1 MKQFKDEKHQLM
13 RKNQKLQYEADGLKN
28 CRENGTLI
36 GQKKVANSANQQ
48 FLINKYMK
56 EMNERNK
63 KGDNKQ
69 GMEIFNKFYAEKFSD
84 EFDKMKEA
92 EQYMVLTNYID
103 MYQEKLGLYGTQSK
117 KTEVEKVLKFCHKD
131 LVRKANEVYIDFESY
146 RKAKLDLTANS
157 SVSSSL
163 RENCIKR
170 GFPKKFIES
179 LKPTEISMRV
189 INQAIK
195 RNPKIRKNI

>member
-1 MKQFKDEKHQLM
+1 
-13 RKNQKLQYEADGLKN
+13 
-28 CRENGTLI
+28 
-36 GQKKVANSANQQ
+36 
-48 FLINKYMK
+48 
-56 EMNERNK
+56 
-63 KGDNKQ
+63 
-69 GMEIFNKFYAEKFSD
+69 
-84 EFDKMKEA
+84 MKEA

-157 SVSSSL
+157 SVRSSL

-170 GFPKKFIES
+170 GFPKKFIEKI
-179 LKPTEISMRV
+179 KPTEISMR
-189 INQAIK
+189 AIK
-195 RNPKIRKNI
+195 

>member
-1 MKQFKDEKHQLM
+1 MI
-13 RKNQKLQYEADGLKN
+13 KNQKLQYEADGLKN
-28 CRENGTLI
+28 CRDNGTLI
-36 GQKKVANSANQQ
+36 GQKKVATSANQQ

-56 EMNERNK
+56 EMTDRNSR
-63 KGDNKQ
+63 GDNRA
-69 GMEIFNKFYAEKFSD
+69 GMEIFNKFYAEKFGE

-103 MYQEKLGLYGTQSK
+103 MYQEKLGLYGTNAK

-157 SVSSSL
+157 SVRSSL

-179 LKPTEISMRV
+179 IKPTEISMRV
-189 INQAIK
+189 IK
-195 RNPKIRKNI
+195 